1 MTVKATVQLH
11 CTSNLAESLLCSSPW
26 HKQWHHPSLF
36 VLDDSVNASM
46 NSLGKGIIGLSLISL
61 PEVPNNRSSIH
72 DAEHEK
78 QGISH
83 RDVTISGQPALCSYI
98 SGIRNIMGPCLS
110 PDCFFILVIFIPC
123 FIRMKSLPSESSSL
137 RTMRISDRNSPERRS
152 CHSGLSLHVCEKLDL
167 QHEVSGTL
175 SLGVCFGNVLIK
187 FCRHNQR
194 MS

>member
-1 MTVKATVQLH
+1 MTAKATVQLH
-11 CTSNLAESLLCSSPW
+11 GTSNLAESLLCSSPW

-61 PEVPNNRSSIH
+61 PGVPNNRSSIH

-78 QGISH
+78 QVISH

-137 RTMRISDRNSPERRS
+137 RTMRISDRNSTEIHQKGGAATVVYRCMCVKSSTSNTRFQELF
-152 CHSGLSLHVCEKLDL
+152 HLV
-167 QHEVSGTL
+167 
-175 SLGVCFGNVLIK
+175 FVLAT
-187 FCRHNQR
+187 CL
-194 MS
+194 